1 MADDLVY
8 STCVHCDC
16 SDPRRVDRNRN
27 FNLMDDTMSPHAS
40 LAASSAGL
48 RTLSSL
54 LRLVQVQA
62 ITIVIDQY
70 AEKALMAVS
79 LSLFSKRH
87 K

>member
-1 MADDLVY
+1 
-8 STCVHCDC
+8 
-16 SDPRRVDRNRN
+16 
-27 FNLMDDTMSPHAS
+27 MSPHAS

-48 RTLSSL
+48 RTLSL

-79 LSLFSKRH
+79 HSLFSKRH